1 MKTNHQ
7 MDVLYDEI
15 LEENLDDSK
24 ALPQKLLALLN
35 GGFVEEE
42 QCVSP
47 SLSRKA
53 APVKRMDIPDRTAY
67 ECFVNHIHIEDY
79 LENGG
84 LPPLEMLG
92 RGIALARELNARLSQ
107 LHGTSTSVSSSRFL
121 ARPARSTP
129 FGLMK
134 NGSTRTPLV
143 SELRRPPFWKRRSWS
158 HESCNGEP
166 GAACHRSWTVGRG
179 DPI

>member
-15 LEENLDDSK
+15 REENLDDLK

-42 QCVSP
+42 QCVFL
-47 SLSRKA
+47 SLPRKA
-53 APVKRMDIPDRTAY
+53 APVKRIDFPDRTAY

-92 RGIALARELNARLSQ
+92 RAIALARELKARLSQ
-107 LHGTSTSVSSSRFL
+107 LHGDKHFRIIVAFCDLTCTVRFHTI
-121 ARPARSTP
+121 RPDEEWVDKNAVG
-129 FGLMK
+129 FGAEAIAILE
-134 NGSTRTPLV
+134 TQ
-143 SELRRPPFWKRRSWS
+143 EL
-158 HESCNGEP
+158 EP
-166 GAACHRSWTVGRG
+166 
-179 DPI
+179 